1 MGNKRNDPRV
11 SGKYKAV
18 RLRVLHRDNYV
29 CYYCG
34 QDANQVDH
42 VVPISKQGD
51 VMDMDNMVAACKRC
65 NVSKGNRSQG
75 LFLASIS
82 TPPAFPPQI
91 SPITQVTVQTGPCL
105 GQPVQGPT
113 G

>member
-1 MGNKRNDPRV
+1 MSKRNDPRV

-34 QDANQVDH
+34 GDANQVDH
-42 VVPISKQGD
+42 VVPIAKMGD
-51 VMDMDNMVAACKRC
+51 PMDMDNMVAACKRC
-65 NVSKGNRSQG
+65 NVAKGDRSQG
-75 LFLASIS
+75 SFLAKLSA
-82 TPPAFPPQI
+82 PPALSGSF

-105 GQPVQGPT
+105 GQPAQGPT